1 MHNIGEWSV
10 DGHNMAAVI
19 RKTATGWETV
29 SICPNGNA
37 TWRQDARLQA
47 SAPEMLSVLQEA
59 LEFFE
64 DRSEGEYFTDRAA
77 PVGNAES
84 RLASAIREVLS
95 KAGALK

>member
-1 MHNIGEWSV
+1 MNDESHLDRSESEC
-10 DGHNMAAVI
+10 AA
-19 RKTATGWETV
+19 
-29 SICPNGNA
+29 N
-37 TWRQDARLQA
+37 ARLIA
-47 SAPEMLSVLQEA
+47 AAPEMLSVLQEA

-95 KAGALK
+95 KAEGRK